1 MHTLSD
7 QLTERGTEPI
17 PVGTGERPSLSPL
30 HALRGTLFRP
40 RATFETMRNARRTH
54 WWLVLVLMLAATTLL
69 SYATV
74 TVRMNMF
81 RGAAFPE
88 GFTPPAQA
96 QLPEGM
102 EMPEGTEMPSTGAS
116 SSMVSILLPAAT
128 GVAGAF
134 FGYLVSSVVIFG
146 MSLVMGGKAEF
157 KQIFP
162 VAVWATLPLVVR
174 KLVHATVTLVTGKTI
189 VEGFSGVLTMAEAA
203 SVPFLYVLLGQ
214 FDVYLVWSLL
224 LLGIGTG
231 VTSKLSR
238 GKSTVVVLTYL
249 AVAVGLLLAS
259 NWANSAL
266 ADLFGTNLGMPGM
279 MGPMRRR

>member
-7 QLTERGTEPI
+7 QLAEQGTEPI
-17 PVGTGERPSLSPL
+17 SVGTEERPSLSPL
-30 HALRGTLFRP
+30 HVLRGTLFRP
-40 RATFETMRNARRTH
+40 RATFETMRHARRTH
-54 WWLVLVLMLAATTLL
+54 WWLVLILMLAATTLL

-88 GFTPPAQA
+88 GFTPPDQA
-96 QLPEGM
+96 Q
-102 EMPEGTEMPSTGAS
+102 MPEGAEVQSAGAS
-116 SSMVSILLPAAT
+116 SSVTSILLPAAT

-134 FGYLVSSVVIFG
+134 FGYLISSVVIFG

-157 KQIFP
+157 KQVFP

-189 VEGFSGVLTMAEAA
+189 VAGFSGVLTMAEAA
-203 SVPFLYVLLGQ
+203 SVPFLYTLLGQ

-224 LLGIGTG
+224 LLGIGTA

-238 GKSTVVVLTYL
+238 GKSAAVVLTYL
-249 AVAVGLLLAS
+249 AVAAGLLLAS
-259 NWANSAL
+259 NWANSVL

>member
-7 QLTERGTEPI
+7 QLAERGTEPI
-17 PVGTGERPSLSPL
+17 SVGTEERPSLPPL

-40 RATFETMRNARRTH
+40 RATFETMRHARRTH
-54 WWLVLVLMLAATTLL
+54 WWLVLILMLAATTLL

-88 GFTPPAQA
+88 GFTPPDQA
-96 QLPEGM
+96 Q
-102 EMPEGTEMPSTGAS
+102 MPEGAEMQSAGAS
-116 SSMVSILLPAAT
+116 SSVTSILLPAAA

-157 KQIFP
+157 KQVFP

-174 KLVHATVTLVTGKTI
+174 KLVHAIVTLVTGKTI
-189 VEGFSGVLTMAEAA
+189 VAGFSGVLTMAEAA
-203 SVPFLYVLLGQ
+203 SVPFLYALLGQ

-224 LLGIGTG
+224 LLGIGTA

-238 GKSTVVVLTYL
+238 GKSAAVVLTYL
-249 AVAVGLLLAS
+249 AVAAGLLLAS
-259 NWANSAL
+259 NWANSVL